1 MSALHASPGTLQV
14 NNGML
19 CYRGICSR
27 PVSVCLSV
35 RPSQADIVMKRLD
48 ESSWFLAHRLPI
60 YPTVC
65 CCIIR
70 KSGYLQKLGYFPQRL
85 CATFR
90 TLKISPRQVDRVVN
104 SNGRRRRRSHTHTH
118 TCARARAPVYLSGA
132 RCRLAYGPAD
142 ATALT
147 VSCFR
152 KIQIGST
159 FLVPAHQ
166 RNPGQRAVKRVF
178 VVHRTDP
185 LDAGG

>member
-118 TCARARAPVYLSGA
+118 THTHARARTSLSVWSEVQTCIWPSRCHCTHCLLLQKNPDWFYLSG
-132 RCRLAYGPAD
+132 
-142 ATALT
+142 T
-147 VSCFR
+147 
-152 KIQIGST
+152 GS
-159 FLVPAHQ
+159 
-166 RNPGQRAVKRVF
+166 PGKSWTKGR
-178 VVHRTDP
+178 
-185 LDAGG
+185 

>member
-118 TCARARAPVYLSGA
+118 TRARAHQFFCLERGADLHMAQPMPLHSLSLA
-132 RCRLAYGPAD
+132 SEKSRLVLPFWYRLTREILDKGP
-142 ATALT
+142 LNE
-147 VSCFR
+147 C
-152 KIQIGST
+152 
-159 FLVPAHQ
+159 L
-166 RNPGQRAVKRVF
+166 
-178 VVHRTDP
+178 
-185 LDAGG
+185 